1 MAPFAGLVAAR
12 MASLYRW
19 LLAEPL
25 VHFIVLGAVIFVV
38 HDRLAL
44 QGPEGQSRIEITV
57 QDLQRLRDL
66 SVRQWG
72 VEPDARAMQGMVQEL
87 VREEVLYREARAQ
100 GLDHDD
106 TIVRRRMAQ
115 KMEFLAHADVV
126 SPDESSLRLFY
137 QQHLSQYTLPALLDF
152 EHRYFSP
159 SIRGASVQA
168 VAQQSLGALRAA
180 QPIQGDNFMLASS
193 LEQQSLQQVQRDFGA
208 EFAKAVFSES
218 SKEWTGPIRS
228 AHGLHLVRIKQR
240 HSEKIQAYEQVRERV
255 LADAN
260 NAALEKARSDAY
272 ARLRTRYT
280 VVLPEEVHAAAGTQL
295 SQNTAPPVQAQP

>member
-25 VHFIVLGAVIFVV
+25 VHFIVLGALIFVV
-38 HDRLAL
+38 YDRLAP
-44 QGPEGQSRIEITV
+44 QGSEGQARIEITS
-57 QDLQRLRDL
+57 QDLQRLREL
-66 SVRQWG
+66 SIRQWG
-72 VEPDARAMQGMVQEL
+72 VEPDARAMQGLVQEL

-100 GLDHDD
+100 GLDRDD

-126 SPDESSLRLFY
+126 SPDESSLRDFY
-137 QQHLSQYTLPALLDF
+137 QKHLLQYTLPAQLDF
-152 EHRYFSP
+152 EQRYFSP
-159 SIRGASVQA
+159 SVHGTSVQT
-168 VAQQSLGALRAA
+168 VAQQALAALRAG
-180 QPIQGDNFMLASS
+180 QPAQGDNFMLALS
-193 LEQQSLQQVQRDFGA
+193 LKQQDQQQVQRDFGA

-228 AHGLHLVRIKQR
+228 AHGLHLVRIQQR
-240 HSEKIQAYEQVRERV
+240 HTEKIQAYEQVRERV

-272 ARLRTRYT
+272 ARLLTRYT
-280 VVLPEEVHAAAGTQL
+280 VVMPE
-295 SQNTAPPVQAQP
+295 QAQAKVQP

>member
-25 VHFIVLGAVIFVV
+25 VHFIVLGALIFVV
-38 HDRLAL
+38 YDRLAP
-44 QGPEGQSRIEITV
+44 QGSEGQARIEITS
-57 QDLQRLRDL
+57 QDLQRLREL
-66 SVRQWG
+66 SIRQWG
-72 VEPDARAMQGMVQEL
+72 VEPDARAMQGLVQEL

-100 GLDHDD
+100 GLDRDD

-126 SPDESSLRLFY
+126 SPDESSLRDFY
-137 QQHLSQYTLPALLDF
+137 QKHLPQYTLPVQLDF
-152 EHRYFSP
+152 EQRYFST
-159 SIRGASVQA
+159 SVHGTSVQT
-168 VAQQSLGALRAA
+168 VAQQALAALRAG
-180 QPIQGDNFMLASS
+180 QPAQGDNFMLALS
-193 LEQQSLQQVQRDFGA
+193 LKQQSQQQVQRDFGA

-218 SKEWTGPIRS
+218 STEWTGPIRS
-228 AHGLHLVRIKQR
+228 AHGLHLVRIQQR
-240 HSEKIQAYEQVRERV
+240 HAEKIQAYEQVRERV

-272 ARLRTRYT
+272 SRLLTRYT
-280 VVLPEEVHAAAGTQL
+280 VVMPDQ
-295 SQNTAPPVQAQP
+295 APAKAQP